1 MAPFYRWGSAVSRIQ
16 SHYEETVC
24 FLSFS
29 SQEFLVLNWS
39 TLEEC
44 VELGATQW
52 YWALDPWIGNKH
64 LDH

>member
-1 MAPFYRWGSAVSRIQ
+1 MAPFYRWGSTVSRIQ

-39 TLEEC
+39 TLEEWKA
-44 VELGATQW
+44 ELNLEPPSGIE
-52 YWALDPWIGNKH
+52 P
-64 LDH
+64 